1 MRIEI
6 KADTAGFERAVKKLA
21 ELQQKSGAEALQTAA
36 KGFVRTIQG
45 WTPPG
50 SPKSQGSGARKLGEQ
65 AVKADISKLFIPTRK
80 PVAATSMQAIH
91 EAARDRRGRV
101 RKVREKT
108 LVAAADYRRYQKLVM
123 GRVGWLASG
132 WNAAA
137 MKLGVRSPA
146 WIARHGTSAGQ
157 AAVKLDGWSPS
168 IEIANRV
175 KYGAEVK
182 DLKSRIARALESQR
196 KSMERQIQWLT
207 QRNAKRSGL

>member
-1 MRIEI
+1 MKLEF
-6 KADTAGFERAVKKLA
+6 KADTAGFERAVKRLA
-21 ELQQKSGAEALQTAA
+21 ELQRKEAAAVLKTAA
-36 KGFVRTIQG
+36 KGFIRTTMD

-50 SPKSQGSGARKLGEQ
+50 SPGRSGSKARKAGEQ
-65 AVKADISKLFIPTRK
+65 AAKSDLAKLFLPTRK

-101 RKVREKT
+101 RRVREKT

-137 MKLGVRSPA
+137 VKLGVRVPA
-146 WIARHGTSAGQ
+146 WIARHGSSAGQ
-157 AAVKLDGWSPS
+157 VAVKLEGWSPS
-168 IEIANRV
+168 VEIINRV
-175 KYGAEVK
+175 KYGGEVK

-196 KSMERQIQWLT
+196 KSMERQIKWLT
-207 QRNAKRSGL
+207 ERNAKKSGL